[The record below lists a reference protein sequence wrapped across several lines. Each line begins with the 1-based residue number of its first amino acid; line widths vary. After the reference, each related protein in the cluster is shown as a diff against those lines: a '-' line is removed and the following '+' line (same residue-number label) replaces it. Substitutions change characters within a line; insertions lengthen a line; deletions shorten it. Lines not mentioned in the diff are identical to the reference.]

1 MKEQETDQETEILIE
16 DTNSS
21 QVNHDENKI
30 VVVTSSRLKTTN
42 QFDIYDLLSEPRKQ
56 LNKRK
61 IKHIVFIC
69 LPILVF
75 EATSL
80 TILRNVNIGNNSW
93 KYVLSNILETNSE
106 SLGESSLTYLNLFLT
121 GTFTVHV
128 IWLIFSF
135 IYYVFCAKTDNNNN
149 NTNNNTNMQSQ
160 RNM

>member
-80 TILRNVNIGNNSW
+80 TILRNVNIGNNSR
-93 KYVLSNILETNSE
+93 KYV
-106 SLGESSLTYLNLFLT
+106 
-121 GTFTVHV
+121 
-128 IWLIFSF
+128 
-135 IYYVFCAKTDNNNN
+135 
-149 NTNNNTNMQSQ
+149 
-160 RNM
+160 